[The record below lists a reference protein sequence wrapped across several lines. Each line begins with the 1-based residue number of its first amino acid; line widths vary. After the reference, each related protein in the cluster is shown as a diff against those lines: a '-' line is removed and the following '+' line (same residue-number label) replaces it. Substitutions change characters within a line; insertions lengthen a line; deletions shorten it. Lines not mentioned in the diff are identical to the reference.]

1 MSNTSNK
8 TGEEGVIDLRNEDEA
23 EFKIEQVS
31 DERLAGKIEATPS
44 TEVENAASKSFD
56 KVKVK
61 FEKFVNLIANHSYEE
76 IFEKHMDEDVI
87 ISTDLLADLA
97 NAHEEKGDRKLPV
110 IFLLGILLGIVLTWI
125 LLRS

>member
-8 TGEEGVIDLRNEDEA
+8 TGDQGIIDLRNEDEA
-23 EFKIEQVS
+23 EFKIEHVS
-31 DERLAGKIEATPS
+31 DERPVGRIESAPVS
-44 TEVENAASKSFD
+44 DVEDAASRSYD

-61 FEKFVNLIANHSYEE
+61 FEKFVNLIATHSYEE
-76 IFEKHMDEDVI
+76 IFEKHIDEDVI

-97 NAHEEKGDRKLPV
+97 NAHEEKGDRKVPV
-110 IFLLGILLGIVLTWI
+110 IFLLGILLGIVVTWL